1 MYRRVYQKSTIIA
14 PLDIVGISIDRP
26 IAVSCGSGVTACV
39 LALVWASFL
48 CLDCTVF
55 IKQSSNNISIQGLH
69 RIGKHDIP
77 VYNGSWTEWEA
88 QPDSNYP
95 KVTATTA

>member
-1 MYRRVYQKSTIIA
+1 VLRLYR
-14 PLDIVGISIDRP
+14 
-26 IAVSCGSGVTACV
+26 
-39 LALVWASFL
+39 
-48 CLDCTVF
+48 VF

-77 VYNGSWTEWEA
+77 VYDGSWTEWEA

-95 KVTATTA
+95 KATATAA